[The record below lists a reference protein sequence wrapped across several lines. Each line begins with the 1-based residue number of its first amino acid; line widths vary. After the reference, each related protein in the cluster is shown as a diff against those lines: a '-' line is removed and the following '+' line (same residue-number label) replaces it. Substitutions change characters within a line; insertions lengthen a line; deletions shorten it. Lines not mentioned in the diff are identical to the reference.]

1 MTNCRLLTKPRGL
14 NFAIGALAMLL
25 ITTSS
30 GAQTQNPDERQK
42 AIDTYESQNL
52 VAALPLLEKVALAYP
67 NDVVVL
73 SRLGFALYANS
84 VEEKD
89 PAKRKAMRDRARS
102 ILEKAQSFG
111 DSSNLTQI
119 TLDGLNAP
127 DSTQMPFS
135 DIKAAEEAIR
145 EGEAAFA
152 HGDMDKAIAAYARA
166 LKVDPQLYDAALYA
180 GDAEFKKGYQSQD
193 PQFRNQHF
201 DAAGVWF
208 AKAIAINPDRETA
221 YRYWGDALDAQGKTN
236 DARDKFVE
244 AIVAM
249 PYDRRPYV
257 GITQWAERHQIQ
269 IGHPRID
276 IPTNVASKNPG
287 ETNVTIDESALKVN
301 GDDGSAAWIMYGMVR
316 ALWVNK
322 KDGSRSDEFAK
333 AYPNEPTYRHSLA
346 EEAAALRAVVTSLQ
360 EQVKNQKVK
369 KLTPDLDNLMKL
381 NNRGLLE
388 AFILFA
394 KPDRGIA
401 QDYVP
406 YRKNNRDKLRKYWM
420 EIVLSPGS

>member
-1 MTNCRLLTKPRGL
+1 
-14 NFAIGALAMLL
+14 MLL
-25 ITTSS
+25 ITTTSE
-30 GAQTQNPDERQK
+30 AQTQNPEERQK
-42 AIDTYESQNL
+42 AIDTYESQNF

-67 NDVVVL
+67 NDTVVL

-102 ILEKAQSFG
+102 ILEKAQSLG

-119 TLDGLNAP
+119 TLDGLYAP
-127 DSTQMPFS
+127 DSTQLPFS
-135 DIKAAEEAIR
+135 DIKAAEKAIR

-152 HGDMDKAIAAYARA
+152 RGDMDNAIAAYERA
-166 LKVDPQLYDAALYA
+166 LKVDPHLYDAALYA

-221 YRYWGDALDAQGKTN
+221 YRYWGDTLDAQGKTN
-236 DARDKFVE
+236 EARDKFVE
-244 AIVAM
+244 AIIAM

-269 IGHPRID
+269 LGHPRID
-276 IPTNVASKNPG
+276 IPTNVTSNKPG
-287 ETNVTIDESALKVN
+287 ETNITIDDSVLK
-301 GDDGSAAWIMYGMVR
+301 GDDDGSAAWIMYGMIR

-333 AYPNEPTYRHSLA
+333 AYPNESTYRHSLA
-346 EEAAALRAVVTSLQ
+346 EEVAALHGVITSLQ
-360 EQVKNQKVK
+360 EQMNTKKVK
-369 KLTPDLDNLMKL
+369 TLSPDLDNLKKL
-381 NNRGLLE
+381 HDSGLLE
-388 AFILFA
+388 PFVLFV

-401 QDYVP
+401 QDYIL
-406 YRKNNRDKLRKYWM
+406 YRKNNRAKLKRYWM
-420 EIVLSPGS
+420 EIVLGS